1 MSHSN
6 RLQLGAALWG
16 VLIGLGL
23 AIAIAAC
30 ASGAATTRAPESAGA
45 DAAMVRNDMDPRK
58 QAILDK
64 WNEIGEW
71 RESKGLIRDPLKAQ
85 KPPSHADLEALQR
98 STLSKIRECPAQ
110 EEPPKTD
117 ECTDVCSL
125 KDDICDNA
133 ASICRIA
140 DDLGDDAWAREKC
153 TSAKQSCKEATEKC
167 CGCLADEKP
176 ATAPTGAE
184 TGGAVH

>member
-6 RLQLGAALWG
+6 RLQIGAALWG

-30 ASGAATTRAPESAGA
+30 ASGRAQTAAPESAGA
-45 DAAMVRNDMDPRK
+45 DASMVRNDMDPRK

-71 RESKGLIRDPLKAQ
+71 REGKGLVRDPLKAMSR
-85 KPPSHADLEALQR
+85 PDVEALQK
-98 STLSKIRECPAQ
+98 SAVSKIRQCPAQ

-133 ASICRIA
+133 GSICRIA
-140 DDLGDDAWAREKC
+140 DDLGDDAWARDKC

-176 ATAPTGAE
+176 ASGAE